1 MGAVGGSVAL
11 GSVGS
16 VGSVG
21 GTLSE
26 MQRASWDQRG
36 FFRVDGFAP
45 ASTCEAMLERV
56 TDIVRGPQLAESVG
70 VKIMAEA
77 NKAGMEVANPE
88 DGVSKIF
95 RLHRDS
101 VFAEF
106 AHSAAVV
113 DLVSPL
119 IQPDIDVFLSQ
130 FIFKT
135 AGAWG
140 QPWHQDSLYFPFE
153 PRRPVVEVWLAVT
166 QATLQNGCLHVLPGS
181 QTEPVHQHVPD
192 RRPAANYGY
201 FEIIDHDMS
210 SSEPVLMSPGDL
222 LVFDS
227 HLMHRST
234 DNESSGIR
242 AAMVYHYA
250 SAGTV
255 DHSEEYWP
263 STNDWVPVRRDGLV
277 VPPAAA

>member
-1 MGAVGGSVAL
+1 MSAVRAGAGAGVLTDEQQS
-11 GSVGS
+11 
-16 VGSVG
+16 
-21 GTLSE
+21 
-26 MQRASWDQRG
+26 SWDERG
-36 FFRVDGFAP
+36 YFRVDGFAP
-45 ASTCEAMLERV
+45 ASVCSEMLDRV
-56 TDIVRGPQLAESVG
+56 TDIVRDPDLAKALG
-70 VKIMAEA
+70 VKVTAEA
-77 NKAGMEVANPE
+77 NKAGVEVANPE

-95 RLHRDS
+95 RLHRDP

-106 AHSAAVV
+106 AHSASVV

-119 IQPDIDVFLSQ
+119 IAPDIDVFLSQ

-135 AGAWG
+135 SGAWG

-153 PRRPVVEVWLAVT
+153 PARPVVGVWLAVT
-166 QATLQNGCLHVLPGS
+166 EATLQNGCLHVLPGS
-181 QTEPVHQHVPD
+181 QSEPVHRHVPD

-201 FEIIDHDMS
+201 FEIIDHEMAA
-210 SSEPVLMSPGDL
+210 SEPVLMSPGDL

-263 STNDWVPVRRDGLV
+263 STNDWVPVRRDGRLV
-277 VPPAAA
+277 PASAA